1 MVFRLGITHKQLVKL
16 VIRLPDIGDL
26 FQTLDPMLGEPS
38 NLVILQHTAT
48 RFTLQVVTPRIQNLL
63 DHLIHVRIL
72 EDGET
77 GTSAHRPVED
87 GVDWYT
93 DEADGVAGVGP
104 SGCDGEDMV
113 EYGEEVVEVSD
124 CRFLACRVGEVLLA
138 VGDLRGKEMS
148 TIVTCPMQPRRR
160 DVPDQTCFQTA

>member
-1 MVFRLGITHKQLVKL
+1 MVFCLGITNEQLVEL

-48 RFTLQVVTPRIQNLL
+48 RFTLQVISPRIKYLL
-63 DHLIHVRIL
+63 DHLVHVRIL

-77 GTSAHRPVED
+77 GTSSHRPIEN

-93 DEADGVAGVGP
+93 DEADGVTGVSP
-104 SGCDGEDMV
+104 CGCGCQNVVED
-113 EYGEEVVEVSD
+113 GEEVIEVSD
-124 CRFLACRVGEVLLA
+124 CGFFACWVSEVLLA
-138 VGDLRGKEMS
+138 MGNL
-148 TIVTCPMQPRRR
+148 
-160 DVPDQTCFQTA
+160 